1 VTESRFPVR
10 TSLALLGLVS
20 LAAVFAYLGAW
31 QLERAD
37 ESRDIAA
44 RFAAG
49 AEAAPL
55 ASPPSVVGEGERFRR
70 LIVHGSYVAAPQFLL
85 DNMLHDGTAGYQVLT
100 PLKVDGA
107 SRWLLVNRGWV
118 PVGLDRGIL
127 PQVEIGTA
135 PRTVTGRIERLP
147 RPGLALGGPTAA
159 AAAAAAPVAVV
170 EYPTAEELAEKAG
183 EPLFDYELLLDPDE
197 PDGYVRDWRAPGLGP
212 ERHWAYAGQWLLF
225 SAGAAVAAVA
235 MAFRAARRRT

>member
-1 VTESRFPVR
+1 VTEPRFPFR
-10 TSLALLGLVS
+10 TLLALLGLVS
-20 LAAVFAYLGAW
+20 VAAVFAYLGAW
-31 QLERAD
+31 QLQRAD

-49 AEAAPL
+49 ADAAPL
-55 ASPPSVVGEGERFRR
+55 ASPPSVVGDGQRFRR
-70 LIVHGSYVAAPQFLL
+70 LVVRGSYVAAPQFLL
-85 DNMLHDGTAGYQVLT
+85 DNMLHDGMAGYHVLT
-100 PLKVDGA
+100 ALKVDGA

-118 PVGLDRGIL
+118 PVGLDRRIL

-147 RPGLALGGPTAA
+147 RPGIELGEPTATGPA
-159 AAAAAAPVAVV
+159 GSVAVV
-170 EYPTAEELAEKAG
+170 EYPTAEELAEKIG
-183 EPLFDYELLLDPDE
+183 EPLFDYELLLDPGE

-212 ERHWAYAGQWLLF
+212 ERHLAYAGQWLLL